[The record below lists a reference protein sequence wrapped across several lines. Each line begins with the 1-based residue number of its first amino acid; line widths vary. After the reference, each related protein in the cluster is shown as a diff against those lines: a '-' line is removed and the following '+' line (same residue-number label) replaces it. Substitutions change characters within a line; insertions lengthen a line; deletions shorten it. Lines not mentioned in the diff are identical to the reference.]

1 MKAFKKTPETERAE
15 NPRVRS
21 EKRYFFKVN
30 LYRILIAVLFL
41 VLWEL
46 VSGPLIRPFFISKPS
61 AIAATLVKWMSNGSL
76 LFHLQITMLEMMI
89 GFGLGC
95 FLAIGAGYVLGM
107 QETLAEVITPYITAL
122 YGLPRVAIAPL
133 FVIWFGIEMPSKIA
147 LVTVVI
153 FFLVFFNVFTGVRD
167 VNPEL
172 VKVVRL
178 MGAGKIQVFNK
189 VIVPSTYIW
198 IFSAMKV
205 AVPRALIAAVVGEM
219 ISANRGLGFLVAYMA
234 GNYDTTGIFAAIFV
248 LVILA
253 VSLAYGINQME
264 EYFSRWKFTR

>member
-1 MKAFKKTPETERAE
+1 MKVFDNTAGTECVE
-15 NPRVRS
+15 DSLVQS
-21 EKRYFFKVN
+21 EKRHFLKVN
-30 LYRILIAVLFL
+30 ACRLIIVILFL

-46 VSGPLIRPFFISKPS
+46 VSGPLIKPFFISEPS
-61 AIAATLVKWMSNGSL
+61 AIIKTLIKWIGNGSL
-76 LFHLQITMLEMMI
+76 LFHLKITLLEMVI
-89 GFGLGC
+89 GFMLGC
-95 FLAIGAGYVLGM
+95 ALAIGAGYILGL
-107 QETLAEVITPYITAL
+107 QETLAEVVTPYITAL

-133 FVIWFGIEMPSKIA
+133 FVIWFGIDMPSKIA

-153 FFLVFFNVFTGVRD
+153 FFLVFFNVFNGVKE

-172 VKVVRL
+172 VKVIRL
-178 MGAGKIQVFNK
+178 MGANRLQVFIK
-189 VIVPSTYIW
+189 VIVPSTYVW

-253 VSLAYGINQME
+253 VSLSYGINHLE
-264 EYFSRWKFTR
+264 RYFSKWKSAV